1 VQRLSYSVSN
11 REYDYVRDSTTWK
24 LGEATVESG
33 VMNPPLSTLS
43 SLRADDFVDTLM
55 RFQTQPLR
63 LSVKG
68 ATNVALEL
76 YPATPD
82 SSRYYVQSSASPQI
96 YVINKYTAQQLLK
109 PIDHSKP
116 SQRSPFAK
124 KEEPKRVAPPL
135 KTAQKQETPPPQ
147 PQKKTT
153 EQAASKVTQSPA
165 KAAGTQPLI
174 QEKTQ
179 TKQTP
184 PPAVTEAKKAP
195 PKETKPPVSQTTVA
209 PTITEKGKQPATDA
223 ADDEGD
229 LTVYTVKSGDTMP
242 LIARKFGCSVEQILK
257 WNLLKSINVKPG
269 QELYIYEK
277 K

>member
-1 VQRLSYSVSN
+1 V
-11 REYDYVRDSTTWK
+11 
-24 LGEATVESG
+24 
-33 VMNPPLSTLS
+33 
-43 SLRADDFVDTLM
+43 
-55 RFQTQPLR
+55 
-63 LSVKG
+63 
-68 ATNVALEL
+68 
-76 YPATPD
+76 
-82 SSRYYVQSSASPQI
+82 
-96 YVINKYTAQQLLK
+96 
-109 PIDHSKP
+109 
-116 SQRSPFAK
+116 
-124 KEEPKRVAPPL
+124 
-135 KTAQKQETPPPQ
+135 KTAQKQEAPPPQ
-147 PQKKTT
+147 VGSRNLQVAKP
-153 EQAASKVTQSPA
+153 VTQPVIQE
-165 KAAGTQPLI
+165 KTQTQPMI

-184 PPAVTEAKKAP
+184 PPAVTEAKKVP

-242 LIARKFGCSVEQILK
+242 LIARKFNCSVEQILK